1 MGLFPCNLRGDG
13 VAKPLAMAGSLG
25 LGQVTSPKTIAPL
38 DPAMGGWHTKPE
50 PLAPTSLLARFPY
63 FPVTALRSLNKSEG
77 GGCARRV
84 VLLICFFYH

>member
-13 VAKPLAMAGSLG
+13 VAKPLARAGSLG

-63 FPVTALRSLNKSEG
+63 FPVTASAKPQQK
-77 GGCARRV
+77 
-84 VLLICFFYH
+84 